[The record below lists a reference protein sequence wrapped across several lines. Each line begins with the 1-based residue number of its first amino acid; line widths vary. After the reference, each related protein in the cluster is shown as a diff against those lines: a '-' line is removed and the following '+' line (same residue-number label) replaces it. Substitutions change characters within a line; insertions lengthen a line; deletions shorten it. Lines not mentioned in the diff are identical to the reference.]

1 MGGKPLK
8 DNNFTFIHCSDLHL
22 GRNFSHR
29 EQIDQ
34 KVFDYILNSSYE
46 SFKNIVRDAIKF
58 NIDFMVISGD
68 VFDTISHKLKAQLF
82 LKEQFEKLNNHG
94 INVYMIHGN
103 HDPIEEWKRNI
114 EFPKNVYTF
123 PPDKIETYEF
133 KKGNETLAKIS
144 GISYARSDVQENL
157 SLKFEVKK
165 EDFFNIAILHS
176 NVGGIKGLD
185 NYAPA
190 SVNDLIYKNFD
201 YWALGHYHKNTILK
215 ENPYIVYPGT
225 TQGLS
230 INENGVKG
238 YYLVKVYNKNTDIE
252 FKKSSVLEWEVLPI
266 NTEGID
272 TLDLLLNNLSKEI
285 NKIKNE
291 IPKILRI
298 VLTGHTALHN
308 DLTEDNLND
317 ILIKFREAE
326 IEEENFVWI
335 ESIKNNTKPEIEL
348 EELKRENDFISKF
361 IDNYVNSEENFEDLL
376 STDNSYP
383 RLKKY
388 IKMFSEEEKKEIL
401 ENSMIDGIDYLRGEK
416 YEN

>member
-1 MGGKPLK
+1 
-8 DNNFTFIHCSDLHL
+8 
-22 GRNFSHR
+22 
-29 EQIDQ
+29 
-34 KVFDYILNSSYE
+34 
-46 SFKNIVRDAIKF
+46 
-58 NIDFMVISGD
+58 
-68 VFDTISHKLKAQLF
+68 
-82 LKEQFEKLNNHG
+82 
-94 INVYMIHGN
+94 
-103 HDPIEEWKRNI
+103 
-114 EFPKNVYTF
+114 
-123 PPDKIETYEF
+123 
-133 KKGNETLAKIS
+133 
-144 GISYARSDVQENL
+144 
-157 SLKFEVKK
+157 
-165 EDFFNIAILHS
+165 
-176 NVGGIKGLD
+176 
-185 NYAPA
+185 
-190 SVNDLIYKNFD
+190 
-201 YWALGHYHKNTILK
+201 
-215 ENPYIVYPGT
+215 
-225 TQGLS
+225 
-230 INENGVKG
+230 
-238 YYLVKVYNKNTDIE
+238 VYNKNTDIE

-291 IPKILRI
+291 TPKILRI

-317 ILIKFREAE
+317 ILMKFREAE